1 MAERKAELR
10 YSFRQYTVYANRIG
24 AGIPE
29 KEIRKEYT
37 RLRDILRKRIETIN
51 KSEFAGQGIAGQFP
65 EGLPK
70 LSEIRP
76 EDLPYVLQQ
85 FATAIRSKS
94 GSLKGLRKRRKDTL
108 ESLHESG
115 YTNINAE
122 NIASFARFVEESR
135 DRGLSKVYGSDN
147 IATMFDEAIA
157 LGIDPDDVLKDFN
170 WWKENIDAAED
181 AVAKLR
187 GRGEDVTAEK
197 IRKELE
203 NISKELEV

>member
-1 MAERKAELR
+1 MATRQASLKYPFA
-10 YSFRQYTVYANRIG
+10 QYTVYANRIG

-37 RLRDILRKRIETIN
+37 RLRDILRKRIITIN

-70 LSEIRP
+70 LSEIQP

-85 FATAIRSKS
+85 FATAIRSNS
-94 GSLKGLRKRRKDTL
+94 GSLKGLRKRRKETL

-115 YTNINAE
+115 YTNINQE
-122 NIASFARFVEESR
+122 NIASFARFVEEAR
-135 DRGLSKVYGSDN
+135 DRGLAKVYGSDN
-147 IATMFDEAIA
+147 IASMFDETTA
-157 LGIDPDDVLKDFN
+157 LGIDPDDLLKDFE
-170 WWKENIDAAED
+170 WWKENIDEAEEAASE
-181 AVAKLR
+181 LR
-187 GRGEDVTAEK
+187 SRGEDVTAEN

-203 NISKELEV
+203 M

>member
-1 MAERKAELR
+1 MATRQATLKYPFA
-10 YSFRQYTVYANRIG
+10 QYTVYANRIG
-24 AGIPE
+24 TGIPE

-85 FATAIRSKS
+85 FATAIRSNS
-94 GSLKGLRKRRKDTL
+94 SSLKGLRRRRKETL

-115 YTNINAE
+115 YTNINQE
-122 NIASFARFVEESR
+122 NIASFARFVEEAR
-135 DRGLSKVYGSDN
+135 DRGLAKVYGSDN

-157 LGIDPDDVLKDFN
+157 LGIDPDDVMEDFS
-170 WWKENIDAAED
+170 WWKDNIDGAEEAA
-181 AVAKLR
+181 AKLR
-187 GRGEDVTAEK
+187 NRGEDVTAEK

-203 NISKELEV
+203 L

>member
-1 MAERKAELR
+1 MAARQASLK
-10 YSFRQYTVYANRIG
+10 YPFRQYTVYANRIG

-115 YTNINAE
+115 YTNINEE
-122 NIASFARFVEESR
+122 NIASFAQFVEESR

-157 LGIDPDDVLKDFN
+157 LGIDPDEVLKDYN
-170 WWKENIDAAED
+170 WWKENIDAAEEV
-181 AVAKLR
+181 AAKLR
-187 GRGEDVTAEK
+187 ERGEDVTAEK
-197 IRKELE
+197 IRDELG
-203 NISKELEV
+203 V